1 MLKQL
6 TRTTPGRVALGIA
19 AVAVIAVIGA
29 GTAAAIYVFGPGP
42 TGSGHGKTPTPVP
55 SLTAAANQVVYTID
69 GSATTASFTVDEVLF
84 GAPNT
89 VVGKTNQVTG
99 QVLVNT
105 QDPALSQIGQIR
117 VDVSTLVTDNDL
129 RNQTMQHR
137 ILETSDPANQYAVFA
152 AKTLTGLPTTTAGH
166 AYGDTFTFQATG
178 DLTLHQVTRTVTFD
192 IQLTIKSATL
202 LTGHAQ
208 ATVRYEDFGMAIPN
222 VPSVSRVSSS
232 VIIALDFTAKA

>member
-19 AVAVIAVIGA
+19 ALVVIAAIGV

-42 TGSGHGKTPTPVP
+42 SGSGHGKTPTPVP
-55 SLTAAANQVVYTID
+55 TLVAGANSIVFTID
-69 GSATTASFTVDEVLF
+69 DAASSATFSVDEVLF
-84 GAPNT
+84 GQPNT

-99 QVLVNT
+99 QILVNT
-105 QDPALSQIGQIR
+105 KAPVLSQIGQIR

-137 ILETSDPANQYAVFA
+137 ILETSDPANQYAVFT
-152 AKTLTGLPTTTAGH
+152 AKSLTGLPTTTAGH
-166 AYGDTFTFQATG
+166 SIGDTFTFKATG
-178 DLTLHQVTRTVTFD
+178 DLTIHQVTRTVTFD
-192 IQLTIKSATL
+192 IQLTVTSATL

-208 ATVRYEDFGMAIPN
+208 ATVRYEDFGMSIPN
-222 VPSVSRVSSS
+222 VPSVSHVSSS
-232 VIIALDFTAKA
+232 VILALDFTAKA